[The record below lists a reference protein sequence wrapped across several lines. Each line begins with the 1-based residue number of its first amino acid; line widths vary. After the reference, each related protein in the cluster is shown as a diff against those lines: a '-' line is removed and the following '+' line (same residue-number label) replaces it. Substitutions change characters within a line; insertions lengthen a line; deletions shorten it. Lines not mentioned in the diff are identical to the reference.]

1 MFQLILVMAIQFI
14 CQFHVLKCN
23 VEVIMYKEL
32 KLETFYDTLG
42 SIYVDSPDYGGMKLE
57 DFAHIADIYSKYK
70 DEDNIIVVS
79 DHFMSDH
86 RSWHYKVMQLNH
98 KVYIS
103 GIKYQDPNT
112 GIEGLVEAYVINEND
127 TLAEDVIHCR
137 VIATGFMFTTTS
149 DKIIKG

>member
-1 MFQLILVMAIQFI
+1 
-14 CQFHVLKCN
+14 
-23 VEVIMYKEL
+23 MYKEL

-98 KVYIS
+98 KVYI
-103 GIKYQDPNT
+103 
-112 GIEGLVEAYVINEND
+112 
-127 TLAEDVIHCR
+127 
-137 VIATGFMFTTTS
+137 
-149 DKIIKG
+149 

>member
-1 MFQLILVMAIQFI
+1 MKQMTLQI
-14 CQFHVLKCN
+14 
-23 VEVIMYKEL
+23 
-32 KLETFYDTLG
+32 FYRFLDREIFEESFASSNISEEQKGGG

-127 TLAEDVIHCR
+127 TLAEDLIHCR